1 MSHGPV
7 GWLPLQRQRCLRAF
21 RGRGG
26 ARPRGERQRAQS
38 GCSTCASFPRSG
50 QGERQRA
57 QSGCSTCAS
66 FPRSGQGERQRAQS
80 GCSTCASFPRS
91 GRGPFG
97 RGPRC
102 QRCAW
107 RGQRRLHRV
116 SGRAPS
122 GAEPRA
128 TRAGGSGGTRR
139 PPLAAVRP
147 SATGTAGATALRR
160 ALRAALAAGAAPRGD
175 FSKSTSDAGDS
186 PNPNPPEGNLER
198 SSLHQ
203 LGPADEA
210 SPDAGDRS
218 RTPSRSRSRSPLRKS
233 LEAAQR
239 RLEAKQMLEQ
249 TQAQA
254 KRAECSELQKQLA
267 GQLAELAA
275 TQARDEAERKRRRR
289 IEELTQVE
297 KEAEAERLARA
308 ERHEREALREA
319 SLASEPSDS
328 SRPPPLSPEGQE
340 EAFSWLQDDQL
351 VCLKSMQ
358 PAALQRLADD
368 VHKKLMR
375 RAGAEGVYRA
385 MELFSETFKLAS
397 ESTRRTVFFALNEL
411 CRPLRKEPVSR
422 YSKLVRHA
430 CWTFL
435 KNITAVDMSAKERQ
449 FLTRFLRQH
458 SSTRDEPSFIWRA
471 AGDHSAET
479 KDWQQRL
486 ARWEA
491 AVMGRQSLLEVELN
505 HNALCML
512 NTVQDQMSTYQLQ
525 QMTGD
530 GLVLAMV
537 RTRDQTL
544 ETNQREE
551 LAQEVLQLVLV
562 FLLHIASLF
571 LQFGLTYH
579 LYITTVDGLAA
590 PFDEGVG
597 AYMQVI
603 QQAVEQDPPHALS
616 KDNDVQK
623 DALDLCVKQHAMG
636 YVHLMVLS
644 LWAARMVAEISE
656 LLNRLTILSLIADP
670 TNEPLARAFLQ
681 EREDGRMLIAYMGRR
696 MKVAVITLCILPK
709 LGCTIFLMWTGGKLF
724 MLTYTM
730 GSLIIPLLTLTYIL
744 QIPSIL
750 FTGFSSFKF
759 KDQCPAGSRSKAS
772 EILRRLFATF

>member
-1 MSHGPV
+1 MGLLDGSPSSASDASELFEAEEVLAPEVSAKG
-7 GWLPLQRQRCLRAF
+7 LRAGVPPAPASPEAAEAPLDVAPGAKDAPGEASDDSTESADERPAEPSPGPLGPEEVEERADLLLQQF
-21 RGRGG
+21 GLAPP
-26 ARPRGERQRAQS
+26 ARPE
-38 GCSTCASFPRSG
+38 P
-50 QGERQRA
+50 
-57 QSGCSTCAS
+57 
-66 FPRSGQGERQRAQS
+66 
-80 GCSTCASFPRS
+80 
-91 GRGPFG
+91 
-97 RGPRC
+97 
-102 QRCAW
+102 
-107 RGQRRLHRV
+107 L
-116 SGRAPS
+116 PS
-122 GAEPRA
+122 AEP
-128 TRAGGSGGTRR
+128 SE
-139 PPLAAVRP
+139 PPLRP
-147 SATGTAGATALRR
+147 EPPQAFHAGRR
-160 ALRAALAAGAAPRGD
+160 RTKD

-186 PNPNPPEGNLER
+186 PNPNPPEGNLGHLAR
-198 SSLHQ
+198 GQNRIDRRRALT
-203 LGPADEA
+203 PAIAARRVREI
-210 SPDAGDRS
+210 
-218 RTPSRSRSRSPLRKS
+218 
-233 LEAAQR
+233 EAAQR

-491 AVMGRQSLLEVELN
+491 AVMGRQSLLEV
-505 HNALCML
+505 
-512 NTVQDQMSTYQLQ
+512 QDQMSTYQLQ

-696 MKVAVITLCILPK
+696 MKVA
-709 LGCTIFLMWTGGKLF
+709 
-724 MLTYTM
+724 
-730 GSLIIPLLTLTYIL
+730 
-744 QIPSIL
+744 
-750 FTGFSSFKF
+750 
-759 KDQCPAGSRSKAS
+759 
-772 EILRRLFATF
+772 

>member
-1 MSHGPV
+1 MGLLDGSPSSASDASELFEAEEVLAPEVSAKG
-7 GWLPLQRQRCLRAF
+7 LRAGVPPAPASPEAAKVSAKGLRAGVPPAPASPEAAKVSAKGLRAGVPPAPASPEAAKVSAKGLRAGVPPAPASPEAAEAPLDVAPGAKDAPGEASDDSTESADERPAEPSPGPLGPEEVEERADLLLQQF
-21 RGRGG
+21 GLAPPARPEPLPSAEPSEPPLRPEPPQEETFPSPPPTRATRRIPIRRRATLNAAACTSWGQLMRRALTPAIEAAPRVAAAAAARYGRAWRRRRGG
-26 ARPRGERQRAQS
+26 WRPSRCWSRHRPR
-38 GCSTCASFPRSG
+38 
-50 QGERQRA
+50 
-57 QSGCSTCAS
+57 
-66 FPRSGQGERQRAQS
+66 
-80 GCSTCASFPRS
+80 RS
-91 GRGPFG
+91 GRSA
-97 RGPRC
+97 RSCRSS
-102 QRCAW
+102 W
-107 RGQRRLHRV
+107 RGSWRSWR
-116 SGRAPS
+116 P
-122 GAEPRA
+122 
-128 TRAGGSGGTRR
+128 RR
-139 PPLAAVRP
+139 PEMRL
-147 SATGTAGATALRR
+147 SG
-160 ALRAALAAGAAPRGD
+160 
-175 FSKSTSDAGDS
+175 SAGD
-186 PNPNPPEGNLER
+186 ELK
-198 SSLHQ
+198 SSHK
-203 LGPADEA
+203 
-210 SPDAGDRS
+210 SR
-218 RTPSRSRSRSPLRKS
+218 RTP
-233 LEAAQR
+233 
-239 RLEAKQMLEQ
+239 
-249 TQAQA
+249 
-254 KRAECSELQKQLA
+254 
-267 GQLAELAA
+267 
-275 TQARDEAERKRRRR
+275 
-289 IEELTQVE
+289 
-297 KEAEAERLARA
+297 
-308 ERHEREALREA
+308 LREA

-491 AVMGRQSLLEVELN
+491 AVMGRQSLLE
-505 HNALCML
+505 
-512 NTVQDQMSTYQLQ
+512 VQDQMSTYQLQ

>member
-1 MSHGPV
+1 MGLLDGSPSSASDASELFEAEEVLAPEVSAKG
-7 GWLPLQRQRCLRAF
+7 LRAGVPPAPASPEAAEAPLDVAPGAKDAPGEASDDSTESADERPAEPSPGPLGPEEVEERADLLLQQF
-21 RGRGG
+21 GLAPP
-26 ARPRGERQRAQS
+26 ARPE
-38 GCSTCASFPRSG
+38 P
-50 QGERQRA
+50 
-57 QSGCSTCAS
+57 
-66 FPRSGQGERQRAQS
+66 
-80 GCSTCASFPRS
+80 
-91 GRGPFG
+91 
-97 RGPRC
+97 
-102 QRCAW
+102 
-107 RGQRRLHRV
+107 L
-116 SGRAPS
+116 PS
-122 GAEPRA
+122 AEP
-128 TRAGGSGGTRR
+128 SE
-139 PPLAAVRP
+139 PPLRP
-147 SATGTAGATALRR
+147 E
-160 ALRAALAAGAAPRGD
+160 PPQED

-275 TQARDEAERKRRRR
+275 TQARDEAERKRRR

-340 EAFSWLQDDQL
+340 EAFSWLQDQL

-491 AVMGRQSLLEVELN
+491 AVMGRQSLLE
-505 HNALCML
+505 
-512 NTVQDQMSTYQLQ
+512 VQDQMSTYQLQ